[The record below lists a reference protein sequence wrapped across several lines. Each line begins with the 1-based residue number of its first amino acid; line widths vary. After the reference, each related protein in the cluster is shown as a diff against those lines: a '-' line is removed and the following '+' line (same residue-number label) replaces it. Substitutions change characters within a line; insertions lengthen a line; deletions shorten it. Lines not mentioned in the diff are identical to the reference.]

1 MRSALLFTAIAG
13 FLFGVACSDGGTTVN
28 APGADTGGITV
39 SGHGEVQVPPDTAV
53 FTVGVQVTATTVADA
68 RERAA
73 KAADAV
79 ISSVKKNGVD
89 EKDIRT
95 TGLSIQPVFDYKNGT
110 EPRITGYQVTNQVTV
125 KVRKLDNVSKVVDD
139 AAAAGGNDVRL
150 QGISFVVDDDE
161 KPIQQAREAAM
172 KDAKAKADQLAK
184 LGGVELGDPLTIAES
199 QGSVFPPEASRAAAA
214 TGALDTSTPIQPGT
228 NTVSVDVNV
237 RWQIKP

>member
-1 MRSALLFTAIAG
+1 MRSALIFAAIAG
-13 FLFGVACSDGGTTVN
+13 LLFGVACSAGDTTVN
-28 APGADTGGITV
+28 APGAETGGITV

-139 AAAAGGNDVRL
+139 AAAAGGDDVRL

-199 QGSVFPPEASRAAAA
+199 QGATPIFEDRSAAAPA
-214 TGALDTSTPIQPGT
+214 ADVATPIQPGT